1 MASKK
6 ILLLRYFIEIA
17 YNGTKYFG
25 WQIQPNAI
33 TVQEV
38 LERAM
43 SNLLRKEIKLAAAG
57 RTDAGVHAKQLF
69 AHFDFEEILDLSH
82 LVFRLNSFLPKDIA
96 VKNIVLVIADAHARF
111 HASKRE
117 YEYVISL
124 IKDPF
129 SEGFT
134 YFLHQKPNIEAMN
147 QAAETLLSYQ
157 DFQCFSR
164 TNTDVKTYY
173 CTVEKAYWKVEND
186 RLIFTIT
193 ANRFLRNMVRAIVGT
208 LLDVGYAKTS
218 LEEFHAIIASK
229 NRVNAGSSAPANGLY
244 LTKVSYPDEIFVTD

>member
-1 MASKK
+1 MELEKRTR
-6 ILLLRYFIEIA
+6 LRYFIEIA
-17 YNGTKYFG
+17 YNGTHYFG

-38 LERAM
+38 LEGAM
-43 SNLLRKEIKLAAAG
+43 SSLLRNQIKLVAAG

-69 AHFDFEEILDLSH
+69 AHFDFEEIKDLDH
-82 LVFRLNSFLPKDIA
+82 LVFRLNAFLPKDIS
-96 VKNIVLVIADAHARF
+96 VKGIVSVKDDAHARF
-111 HASKRE
+111 HATERE

-124 IKDPF
+124 KKDPF
-129 SEGFT
+129 FEGFT
-134 YFLHQKPNIEAMN
+134 YLLHQKPNVDAMN
-147 QAAETLLSYQ
+147 AAAETLLHYQ

-164 TNTDVKTYY
+164 TNTDVKTYH
-173 CTVEKAYWKVEND
+173 CTIHKAYWRVEED
-186 RLIFTIT
+186 RLIFTIS

-208 LLDVGYAKTS
+208 LLNVGYAKTS

-244 LTKVSYPDEIFVTD
+244 LTKVLYPEELFTT

>member
-1 MASKK
+1 
-6 ILLLRYFIEIA
+6 LRYFIEIA
-17 YNGTKYFG
+17 YNGTNYFG
-25 WQIQPNAI
+25 WQMQPNAI

-38 LERAM
+38 LEGAM
-43 SNLLRKEIKLAAAG
+43 SKLLRKEIKLSAAG

-69 AHFDFEEILDLSH
+69 AHFDFEEIHDLSQ
-82 LVFRLNSFLPKDIA
+82 LVFRLNSFLPKDIS
-96 VKNIVLVIADAHARF
+96 VKNIISVREDAHARF
-111 HASKRE
+111 HATERE

-124 IKDPF
+124 KKDPF

-134 YFLHQKPNIEAMN
+134 YLLHQKPNVDAMN
-147 QAAETLLSYQ
+147 EAANTLLNYQ

-164 TNTDVKTYY
+164 TNTDVKTYH
-173 CTVEKAYWKVEND
+173 CNVEKAYWRVEND

-208 LLDVGYAKTS
+208 LLDVGYAKIT
-218 LEEFHAIIASK
+218 LEGFHAIIASK

-244 LTKVSYPDEIFVTD
+244 LTKVMYPESIFILE